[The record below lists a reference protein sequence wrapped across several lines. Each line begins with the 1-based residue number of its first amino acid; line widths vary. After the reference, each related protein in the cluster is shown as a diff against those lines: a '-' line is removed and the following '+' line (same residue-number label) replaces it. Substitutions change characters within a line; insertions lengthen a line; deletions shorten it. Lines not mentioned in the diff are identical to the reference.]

1 MTKFKSIKQAP
12 KKAMKTIP
20 EVYWRISEVDPKM
33 QDPLQKIQRL
43 IFLTVRLQF
52 TVCVFENAKKHVI
65 INYALCVLVLFL
77 FFAALPIFSVSTQEC
92 ENMLS
97 LFTLSMHFPFSKA
110 LRL

>member
-1 MTKFKSIKQAP
+1 MTKFKEIKQAP

-52 TVCVFENAKKHVI
+52 T
-65 INYALCVLVLFL
+65 LCVCLKMQKSMWSL
-77 FFAALPIFSVSTQEC
+77 I
-92 ENMLS
+92 MLS
-97 LFTLSMHFPFSKA
+97 VY
-110 LRL
+110 